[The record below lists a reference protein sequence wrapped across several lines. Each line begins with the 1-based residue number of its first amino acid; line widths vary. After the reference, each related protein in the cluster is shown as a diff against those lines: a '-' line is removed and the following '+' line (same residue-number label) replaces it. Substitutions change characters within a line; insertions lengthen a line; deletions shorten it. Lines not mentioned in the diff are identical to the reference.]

1 MNLGKIEI
9 GKVIEYKKTFT
20 EDDVLDFAKISG
32 DNNPIHLDKKYA
44 SESIFGQRVVHG
56 ILVTSMFSKI
66 FGMIYPGIGGIYL
79 SQFVKYLK
87 PVFINEQVIAKVT
100 LINFDYDKKRGTF
113 KTECFKDNKV
123 IVITGEAGILFP
135 EKFE

>member
-66 FGMIYPGIGGIYL
+66 FGTIYPGIGGIYL

-100 LINFDYDKKRGTF
+100 LINFDYDKKRGTS

>member
-66 FGMIYPGIGGIYL
+66 FGTIYPGIGGIYL

-87 PVFINEQVIAKVT
+87 PVFINEQIIA
-100 LINFDYDKKRGTF
+100 
-113 KTECFKDNKV
+113 
-123 IVITGEAGILFP
+123 
-135 EKFE
+135 

>member
-113 KTECFKDNKV
+113 KTECLKDNKV